1 MHIRIY
7 VYASSTITTTFFFL
21 WVTQRGSYF
30 RHYPIFGMSWRPCH
44 IDTLIPTS
52 LLSWLYDILSC
63 LLLTAWVS
71 ITPNSAQTTTVCS
84 SYALLPRNTP
94 TPRPQPPSPVPC
106 LRSCGQEPGRQIPPE
121 PGPPSALPTDSRQ
134 RNPAPQNTGPG
145 GLLPAL
151 GASPE
156 PPAIGSRKRTPAS
169 AGKKSGSRRR
179 RRPGCGQGTA
189 RARGVAQPARP
200 GGGCADCRFPVHSAT
215 VENMGRELG
224 ARPFFSSWS
233 SFLWSLRLPLYQSP
247 LFC

>member
-94 TPRPQPPSPVPC
+94 TPRSRPPSPVPRPLSPK
-106 LRSCGQEPGRQIPPE
+106 LRTGAGQTDPSRAWAAF
-121 PGPPSALPTDSRQ
+121 GPSHR
-134 RNPAPQNTGPG
+134 
-145 GLLPAL
+145 LPAAQP
-151 GASPE
+151 GAPE
-156 PPAIGSRKRTPAS
+156 H
-169 AGKKSGSRRR
+169 
-179 RRPGCGQGTA
+179 
-189 RARGVAQPARP
+189 RARGASTCARSLP
-200 GGGCADCRFPVHSAT
+200 GATGNRKQEADSR
-215 VENMGRELG
+215 
-224 ARPFFSSWS
+224 
-233 SFLWSLRLPLYQSP
+233 
-247 LFC
+247 

>member
-94 TPRPQPPSPVPC
+94 TPRPRPPSPVPC
-106 LRSCGQEPGRQIPPE
+106 PRSCGQEPGRQIPPE
-121 PGPPSALPTDSRQ
+121 PGPPSALPTDSR
-134 RNPAPQNTGPG
+134 RPRTPG
-145 GLLPAL
+145 QGGFYLR
-151 GASPE
+151 SE
-156 PPAIGSRKRTPAS
+156 PPRSHW
-169 AGKKSGSRRR
+169 
-179 RRPGCGQGTA
+179 Q
-189 RARGVAQPARP
+189 
-200 GGGCADCRFPVHSAT
+200 
-215 VENMGRELG
+215 
-224 ARPFFSSWS
+224 
-233 SFLWSLRLPLYQSP
+233 
-247 LFC
+247 